1 MFSPMS
7 MNTER
12 SGLCCENSNC
22 RICPVRFSRQ
32 VYIRAG
38 SKFGGAHQ
46 KTPEDATRTAE
57 IDWEHVSQKW
67 NIYAL
72 PHQKHRLSCCR
83 PKPISENTSIF
94 VLITTVLHHPTKQV
108 PTKFKIFLLATIS
121 SHNRLS
127 RHVLVGMAA
136 CNNERLLIP

>member
-1 MFSPMS
+1 

-83 PKPISENTSIF
+83 PKPISENTKHICFDNNCFASPHKKSTDEIQDIF
-94 VLITTVLHHPTKQV
+94 VGYY
-108 PTKFKIFLLATIS
+108 IFTQQI
-121 SHNRLS
+121 
-127 RHVLVGMAA
+127 
-136 CNNERLLIP
+136 IPSCFSGNGCLQQ